1 MTEELNKY
9 RAIILA
15 TLDYQI
21 GKIREAGDELLMKS
35 IKHLENIKQLA
46 EVHYQKGHLDTLK
59 KGLRDLTEWPLE
71 EGDRRYVDYIRVH
84 TGYEF
89 DIFADFEN
97 RIQKII
103 DAGKIESTGEFYYA
117 ALKLKQIKHIKP
129 GNEMASRLEKLITEF
144 EERQ

>member
-1 MTEELNKY
+1 MSNELNKY
-9 RAIILA
+9 RDIILA
-15 TLDYQI
+15 ILDYQI
-21 GKIREAGDELLMKS
+21 GKIRETRDELLMKS
-35 IKHLENIKQLA
+35 IKHLENIKLLA
-46 EVHYQKGHLDTLK
+46 DVHYDNGNLETLK

-103 DAGKIESTGEFYYA
+103 DTGEIESTGEFYYA
-117 ALKLKQIKHIKP
+117 ALKLKQIKHIEP
-129 GNEMASRLEKLITEF
+129 GNEIAAMLEKLILDF
-144 EERQ
+144 EER